1 MTNFSD
7 GVRKK
12 ALQVAATIAKKS
24 VSSTNK
30 WGWPPDCIGLFY
42 PIQRPDSLRKEYKSP
57 NTK

>member
-12 ALQVAATIAKKS
+12 ALHVAATIAKKS

-30 WGWPPDCIGLFY
+30 Y
-42 PIQRPDSLRKEYKSP
+42 TS
-57 NTK
+57 